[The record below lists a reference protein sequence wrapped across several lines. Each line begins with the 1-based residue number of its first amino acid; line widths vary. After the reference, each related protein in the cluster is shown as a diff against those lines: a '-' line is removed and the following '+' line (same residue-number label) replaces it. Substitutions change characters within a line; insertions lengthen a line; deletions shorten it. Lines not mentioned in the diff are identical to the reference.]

1 MNEDWVLYGG
11 LIIVAIVVAIYII
24 IWFRERGRKTMTP
37 AQQDKQVLQLRLQAY
52 ERLVILAERI
62 SLPSLLT
69 RVPAGDLPVRQYQA
83 VLTQQLKNEYEYNL
97 SQQIYVTHEAWQA
110 VSNLK
115 EQNIYIINN
124 LGAALPE
131 TAKGGDLARMVMD
144 LLQADPQASLHPVV
158 LEALNFEARKLM

>member
-1 MNEDWVLYGG
+1 MDNDWVLYGG

-24 IWFRERGRKTMTP
+24 FWFRERGRKP
-37 AQQDKQVLQLRLQAY
+37 VAPEKPDGNILNLRLQAY
-52 ERLVILAERI
+52 ERLVILAERS

-97 SQQIYVTHEAWQA
+97 SQQIYVSPQAWQA
-110 VSNLK
+110 VGNLK

-124 LGAALPE
+124 LGGTLPPE
-131 TAKGGDLARMVMD
+131 ARGSDLARMIMD

>member
-24 IWFRERGRKTMTP
+24 IWFRERGRKPDAP

-52 ERLVILAERI
+52 ERLVILAERM
-62 SLPSLLT
+62 SLTSLLT

-83 VLTQQLKNEYEYNL
+83 VLTQQLKHEYEYNL
-97 SQQIYVTHEAWQA
+97 SQQIYVSHEAWQA
-110 VSNLK
+110 ISNLK

-124 LGAALPE
+124 LGAAIPAE
-131 TAKGGDLARMVMD
+131 GRGSDLARMIMD

>member
-1 MNEDWVLYGG
+1 MDNDWVLYGG
-11 LIIVAIVVAIYII
+11 LIIVALVVALYII
-24 IWFRERGRKTMTP
+24 YWFREKNRKPLVPERQEGQT
-37 AQQDKQVLQLRLQAY
+37 LGLRLQAY

-69 RVPAGDLPVRQYQA
+69 RVPAGDLPVRQFQGL
-83 VLTQQLKNEYEYNL
+83 LTQQIKNEFEYNL
-97 SQQIYVTHEAWQA
+97 SQQIYVSPQAWQA
-110 VSNLK
+110 ISNLK

-124 LGAALPE
+124 LGGSLPPE
-131 TAKGGDLARMVMD
+131 ARGADLARMIMD